1 MPEGKDPREDCYNA
15 PVIARDIL
23 AFVSR
28 DWERVRRAKDHYWSE
43 RIARF
48 GPAEAFRIGDD
59 LRRQGVLRLVE
70 EALGQSDL
78 RPAFQR
84 IRQS

>member
-1 MPEGKDPREDCYNA
+1 
-15 PVIARDIL
+15 VIARDIL

-28 DWERVRRAKDHYWSE
+28 DWERVRQAKDHYWSE

-59 LRRQGVLRLVE
+59 LRCQAILLNPGWPDAAERHR
-70 EALGQSDL
+70 DL
-78 RPAFQR
+78 RAHVRLARRLRRASPAR
-84 IRQS
+84 RA